1 VSEFVHEALLYADE
15 DEFLR
20 GTVPFLEHG
29 LRAGEPMLVAVGAD
43 KIAAIVAA
51 LGRGADRVQ
60 FTDMARLGAN
70 PAQIIPA
77 WHDFVAARDADR
89 PLRGIGE
96 PIWAGRSTA
105 ELIECQRHE
114 SLLNL
119 AFATTPAFRLL
130 CPYDTRALP
139 AKVIDEA
146 RRSHPRIVHGEEEQ
160 PSDAFRGLDAVA
172 RPFAAPMPEPPAE
185 AECYWFDAERL
196 PFLREVVA
204 AHATLADLS
213 PRRARDL
220 AFAVN
225 EVTTNSVRHAGGSG
239 VLRMWTDD
247 RAVLCEVRDV
257 GRLDAPLA
265 GRLPPTG
272 DDGGWGLWL
281 ANQLC
286 DLVQLRSY
294 PAGSAVRL
302 HMQRP

>member
-1 VSEFVHEALLYADE
+1 MSGFDHEALLYADH

-20 GTVPFLEHG
+20 GTVPFLEQG
-29 LRAGEPMLVAVGAD
+29 LRAGEPMLVAVEAE
-43 KIAAIVAA
+43 KIAAIAAA
-51 LGRGADRVQ
+51 LHRGADQVQ
-60 FTDMARLGAN
+60 FADMARLGAN
-70 PAQIIPA
+70 PARIISA
-77 WHDFVAARDADR
+77 WHEFVSARDGGT
-89 PLRGIGE
+89 PVRGIGE
-96 PIWAGRSTA
+96 PIWAGRSAA
-105 ELIECQRHE
+105 ELVECQRHE

-139 AKVIDEA
+139 PAVIDEA
-146 RRSHPRIVHGEEEQ
+146 RCSHPRVVRGVDEL
-160 PSDAFRGLDAVA
+160 PSDAFRGLDAIA
-172 RPFAAPMPEPPAE
+172 RPFAAAMPEPPAD
-185 AECYWFDAERL
+185 AECYGFDAERL

-204 AHATLADLS
+204 AHASLAGVS

-225 EVTTNSVRHAGGSG
+225 EVTTNSVRHAGGRG

-247 RAVLCEVRDV
+247 GAVVCEVGDAGHLDV
-257 GRLDAPLA
+257 PLA

-272 DDGGWGLWL
+272 ESGGWGLWL

-294 PAGSAVRL
+294 PAGTAVRL
-302 HMQRP
+302 HMHRP

>member
-1 VSEFVHEALLYADE
+1 MSDFEHEALLYADQ

-20 GTVPFLEHG
+20 GTVPFLEQG

-43 KIAAIVAA
+43 KIGTIVAA
-51 LGRGADRVQ
+51 LHRDADKVQ
-60 FTDMARLGAN
+60 FADMARLGAN
-70 PAQIIPA
+70 PARIISA
-77 WHDFVAARDADR
+77 WHDFVSARGDDT
-89 PLRGIGE
+89 PVRGIGE
-96 PIWAGRSTA
+96 PIWAGRSAA
-105 ELIECQRHE
+105 ELVECQRHE

-139 AKVIDEA
+139 AAVIQEA
-146 RRSHPRIVHGEEEQ
+146 RCSHPRLVRGEDER
-160 PSDAFRGLDAVA
+160 PSDAFRGLDAIA

-185 AECYWFDAERL
+185 AECYGFDAERL

-204 AHATLADLS
+204 AHATLAALS

-225 EVTTNSVRHAGGSG
+225 ELTTNSVRHAGGRG

-247 RAVLCEVRDV
+247 GAVLCEVRDE

-265 GRLPPTG
+265 GRLRPTG
-272 DDGGWGLWL
+272 ESGGWGLWL
-281 ANQLC
+281 ANEVC

-302 HMQRP
+302 HMRRP

>member
-29 LRAGEPMLVAVGAD
+29 LRAGEPVLVAVGAD

-70 PAQIIPA
+70 PARIIPA
-77 WHDFVAARDADR
+77 WHDFVAARDADT
-89 PLRGIGE
+89 PVRGIGE
-96 PIWAGRSTA
+96 PIWAGRSAA

-119 AFATTPAFRLL
+119 AFAT
-130 CPYDTRALP
+130 TRALP

-146 RRSHPRIVHGEEEQ
+146 RRSHPRIVHGEEER

-185 AECYWFDAERL
+185 AECYCFDTERL

-239 VLRMWTDD
+239 VLRIWTDD

>member
-70 PAQIIPA
+70 PARIIPA
-77 WHDFVAARDADR
+77 WHEFVAARDADR

-96 PIWAGRSTA
+96 PIWAGRSAA

-146 RRSHPRIVHGEEEQ
+146 RRSHPRIVHGEEER

-185 AECYWFDAERL
+185 AECSCFDTERL

-239 VLRMWTDD
+239 VLRIWTDD